1 MAALDKIDRRLLSD
15 FQHGFPLV
23 ARPFAVLA
31 DRLGIDEVEVIER
44 LRRLRQI
51 GAVSR
56 LGAVVRPNAAG
67 TSTLAAMAVPP
78 EALESVAALVSAYPE
93 VNHNYQRDHRL
104 NLWFV
109 VAADS
114 RVRVEAVL
122 AEITLRTGTAVL
134 DLPMVQDFHID
145 LGFPIQWN

>member
-1 MAALDKIDRRLLSD
+1 MTLMDDIDRRLLSD
-15 FQHGFPLV
+15 FQRGFPLEE
-23 ARPFAVLA
+23 RPFAVLA
-31 DRLGIDEVEVIER
+31 ERLGISEDEVIRRLDR
-44 LRRLRQI
+44 LRRD

-56 LGAVVRPNAAG
+56 LGAVVRPNAVGA
-67 TSTLAAMAVPP
+67 STLAAMAVPP
-78 EALESVAALVSAYPE
+78 AALEMVAALVSAYAE

-114 RVRVEAVL
+114 REQVAAVL
-122 AEITLRTGTAVL
+122 EEITLRTGIEVL
-134 DLPMVQDFHID
+134 DLPMMQDFHID